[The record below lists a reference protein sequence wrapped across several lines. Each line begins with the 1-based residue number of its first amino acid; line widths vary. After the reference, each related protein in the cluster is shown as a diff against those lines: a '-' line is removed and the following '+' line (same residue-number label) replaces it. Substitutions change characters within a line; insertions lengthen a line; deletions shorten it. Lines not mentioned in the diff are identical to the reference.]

1 MVDCPY
7 IEVKV
12 MADDISVQILSQ
24 TSENIQKLFDLSTR
38 IDERVKAIRDKQD
51 DLDERL
57 TDIAKVH
64 QEVMQKIAVLESKDG
79 GAGMLSARLDECQKE
94 VKLELVQIDKRLSLV
109 EGSTNT
115 SQDRWNKIFT
125 FAIQIIWVILAA
137 YLLMK
142 LGIQAP
148 AVP

>member
-1 MVDCPY
+1 MVDCSY
-7 IEVKV
+7 IKVKV

-57 TDIAKVH
+57 TDISKVH

-79 GAGMLSARLDECQKE
+79 GTGVLSARLDECQKE

>member
-1 MVDCPY
+1 MS
-7 IEVKV
+7 E
-12 MADDISVQILSQ
+12 DISVQILSQ
-24 TSENIQKLFDLSTR
+24 TSDNIQKLFDLSTR
-38 IDERVKAIRDKQD
+38 IDERVKAIQSKQD
-51 DLDERL
+51 DLDDRMTEVVKAH
-57 TDIAKVH
+57 TDILQKV
-64 QEVMQKIAVLESKDG
+64 AVLESKEG
-79 GAGMLSARLDECQKE
+79 NANIITTKLEACQKSKTE
-94 VKLELVQIDKRLSLV
+94 KFASVSQELIELDKRLSLV
-109 EGSTNT
+109 EGQSNT

>member
-1 MVDCPY
+1 
-7 IEVKV
+7 

-57 TDIAKVH
+57 SDISKVH
-64 QEVMQKIAVLESKDG
+64 HEVMQKIAVLESKDG
-79 GAGMLSARLDECQKE
+79 GVGAVSAKLEENHKE
-94 VKLELVQIDKRLSLV
+94 VKRDLIEIDKRLALV
-109 EGSTNT
+109 EGKTNT

>member
-1 MVDCPY
+1 MIDDPH
-7 IEVKV
+7 IKVKV

-57 TDIAKVH
+57 TDITKGH

-79 GAGMLSARLDECQKE
+79 GVGAVSAKLEEVQKE
-94 VKLELVQIDKRLSLV
+94 VNHKLIEIDKRLSMV
-109 EGSTNT
+109 ESKTNT
-115 SQDRWNKIFT
+115 SHDRWNKIFT
-125 FAIQIIWVILAA
+125 FTIQIIWVVLAA